1 MRSHEVAAFN
11 FWFFFFSLVLFI
23 SSIASDWYVHYH
35 KESPVPPTLAG
46 WWHTPSVIGTII
58 GTIIAAVLLILD
70 CCCCCRLHEEEFVED
85 REKQELW
92 ACTGHCGCLVT
103 LSKDLPRLILSLVI
117 LYGISSDHY
126 KLCKSSGDMLSAINH
141 NSTISLA
148 GSVLRLVRACVFDC
162 NGRKCLFYFHGIVCI
177 LSLVAFFYASNV
189 CM

>member
-1 MRSHEVAAFN
+1 MRSRDVAAYN
-11 FWFFFFSLVLFI
+11 FWFFCSNLVLFI
-23 SSIASDWYVHYH
+23 SSISSDWYVHYH

-46 WWHTPSVIGTII
+46 WWHTLSVI

-70 CCCCCRLHEEEFVED
+70 CCCCCRLDEEFVED
-85 REKQELW
+85 REKQESW

-126 KLCKSSGDMLSAINH
+126 KLCKSSGDLLSAINH

-148 GSVLRLVRACVFDC
+148 GSLLRLVRARVFDF
-162 NGRKCLFYFHGIVCI
+162 NGRECLFYFHGLVCI
-177 LSLVAFFYASNV
+177 LSFVAFFYASNV
-189 CM
+189 CV